1 MTALSGFIASTRC
14 VKRSSSSN
22 AKPARVKRD
31 APVQIGGQVV
41 TMNLVPVLVPPHRKT
56 AKSRL
61 NVKAAFVLER
71 TRSKTDVM
79 KNLTEGVLECQGACR
94 KEPALLQYS
103 NSPTLHFSFPHHS
116 GSLRSDNL

>member
-1 MTALSGFIASTRC
+1 MTGLSGFIASTRG

-71 TRSKTDVM
+71 TRTKTDVM
-79 KNLTEGVLECQGACR
+79 KSSVKECWNAREHCR
-94 KEPALLQYS
+94 KEPALLEES
-103 NSPTLHFSFPHHS
+103 NSTTLHFSVPHCS
-116 GSLRSDNL
+116 

>member
-22 AKPARVKRD
+22 AKPAIVNRD

-61 NVKAAFVLER
+61 NVKVAFVLER

-79 KNLTEGVLECQGACR
+79 KSSVKECWNAREHCR
-94 KEPALLQYS
+94 KEPALLQDP

-116 GSLRSDNL
+116 VTPFR